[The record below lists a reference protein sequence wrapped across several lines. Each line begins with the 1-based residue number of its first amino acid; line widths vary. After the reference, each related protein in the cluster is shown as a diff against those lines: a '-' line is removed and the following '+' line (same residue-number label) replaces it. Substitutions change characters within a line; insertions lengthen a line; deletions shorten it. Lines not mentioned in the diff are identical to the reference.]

1 MARNYKRNRY
11 HPTPIERG
19 SELEQDFLADAKAH
33 RMERLPGP
41 FIALRLADY
50 YRAVR
55 EGRLLPEGSAP
66 SFVAGSTHGSRVA
79 SMPNAETPVARP
91 EPTVQP
97 EPAVVATA
105 PVVAET
111 ITASKGSGNF
121 NFFFDDDEDEDGS
134 EE

>member
-33 RMERLPGP
+33 QMDRLPGP
-41 FIALRLADY
+41 FIAMRLADY
-50 YRAVR
+50 YKAVR
-55 EGRLLPEGSAP
+55 EGRLLPEGSSP
-66 SFVAGSTHGSRVA
+66 SFVAGSTHGSRMA
-79 SMPNAETPVARP
+79 SMPNAEMPVARP
-91 EPTVQP
+91 SPTVQP

-111 ITASKGSGNF
+111 ITASKGNGNF